1 MTATT
6 HYDAIVIGAGQAGG
20 PLSTALAQAGW
31 RTAIIER
38 VHVGGTCINEGCT
51 PTKTMVASA
60 RVAYLARRAA
70 DYGVRTGPVT
80 VDMTVVRKRKRDIVD
95 SFRNGSQKRIES
107 TEGVDLLMGEARFT
121 GPKILEVHL
130 NNGETRQLSANA
142 FFINAGDRPS
152 KPAISG
158 LDSVPTLDSTSIMEL
173 DSVPAHLLVMG
184 GGYVGLEFGQM
195 FRRFGSAVTI
205 IQRGA
210 HLLACEDDDVAEEV
224 ARIMQEDGI
233 EVLLETA
240 PLHVERTGEG
250 TIQLTLKTPAGERAL
265 SGSHL
270 LLAAGRTPN
279 TDWLNLTAT
288 GIQAD
293 KHGFIPV
300 NEKLETDVPGIY
312 ALGDIKGGPAFT
324 HISYDDFRIIRT
336 NLIEKGNAT
345 IRDRLVPYTVFID
358 PQLGRIGLSESEARA
373 QGRNIR
379 VAKMPMNYV
388 ARALEIDEARGFMKA
403 VVDADT
409 SQILGCAI
417 LGIEGGEI
425 MSALEIAMM
434 GKVPYTILRDA
445 VFAHPTLAE
454 SLNNLFSSFE

>member
-121 GPKILEVHL
+121 GPKVLELHL

-152 KPAISG
+152 KPAING
-158 LDSVPTLDSTSIMEL
+158 LDSVPTLNSTSIMEL
-173 DSVPAHLLVMG
+173 DSVPAHLLVLG

-210 HLLACEDDDVAEEV
+210 HLLAREDDDVADEV

-388 ARALEIDEARGFMKA
+388 ARALEVDEARGFMKA
-403 VVDADT
+403 IVDADT